1 MRSMT
6 ASENDL
12 VELCLK
18 QAALYDEMNGGPNSG
33 ERTDLEISDD
43 LDDVEDGI
51 NQGVERIKAERFK
64 PVPVSGRFTL
74 SSGIAL

>member
-1 MRSMT
+1 MRSIT
-6 ASENDL
+6 QSENDL
-12 VELCLK
+12 VELVIK
-18 QAALYDEMNGGPNSG
+18 QAALYDEMNGGPKSG

-51 NQGVERIKAERFK
+51 NQGVERVKAERLQ
-64 PVPVSGRFTL
+64 PVSGRFTL